1 MPGSAG
7 HSPLQPREAAK
18 EMLIGH
24 VVSQE
29 PEIETALLWKPCSA
43 VMAVLPLALHG
54 TLPVGCTQPGIG
66 VVWVLSAT
74 LFPRH

>member
-18 EMLIGH
+18 EMLTGH

-29 PEIETALLWKPCSA
+29 PEIDPPSGLPIRPSA
-43 VMAVLPLALHG
+43 SPMDLG
-54 TLPVGCTQPGIG
+54 E
-66 VVWVLSAT
+66 
-74 LFPRH
+74 